1 MEVFEMTRS
10 KQEEAETTVRRETQ
24 IEKDAPHLGAPP
36 WKQKPVRVLPQWT
49 PKVGDTL
56 TGEFAQHG
64 DGIWGSI
71 GFGETIKLRTAP
83 HTDTPFRISGRE
95 SVHALRELKP
105 QIGNLLRFKR
115 LKDGDGPFPLHIVV
129 EPAQRPGRLPR

>member
-1 MEVFEMTRS
+1 M
-10 KQEEAETTVRRETQ
+10 RETQ
-24 IEKDAPHLGAPP
+24 ISKDAPHPGAPP
-36 WKQKPVRVLPQWT
+36 WKRKPVRVLSQWT
-49 PKVGDTL
+49 PNVGDTL

-95 SVHALRELKP
+95 LVHALRDLRP
-105 QIGNLLRFKR
+105 QIGDLLRFER
-115 LKDGDGPFPLHIVV
+115 LKDGDGPFPARFSV
-129 EPAQRPGRLPR
+129 ERLDEQEEIPDEAA